1 MARKKKSSSADDIIA
16 LAALMPWWLAVAL
29 AFAAYAMLHGYAT
42 APVDVISAKPGD
54 MGRLVTSQMLR
65 TGAMVG
71 QYLLP
76 VLLLLGALSS
86 VIVRRRSK
94 TLLATAATGDQA
106 DALQAMHAM
115 SWQEFEQIVGQHF
128 RSQGY
133 SVTEHGGPGPDGG
146 IDLALEKGGERFL
159 VQCKQWR
166 AVKVG
171 VTIVRELYGVMASQ
185 GATGGFVISAGAFT
199 ADAQAFSSGRNI
211 ELIDGGQLARLMRGS
226 GPEIAPRAHPA
237 TAAQPSPGGVKAC
250 PLCGNHMVVR
260 TAKRGG
266 NTGQNFWGC
275 KRYPACRGTLSY

>member
-1 MARKKKSSSADDIIA
+1 MARNKKSSFADDIVA

-29 AFAAYAMLHGYAT
+29 AFAAYVILHGYAT
-42 APVDVISAKPGD
+42 APIDVISAKPGD

-65 TGAMVG
+65 TGAMIG

-76 VLLLLGALSS
+76 LLLLLGALGS
-86 VIVRRRSK
+86 VIVRQRSK
-94 TLLATAATGDQA
+94 TLLATVATGDQTN
-106 DALQAMHAM
+106 ALQALHAM

-133 SVTEHGGPGPDGG
+133 RVTEHGGPGPDGG

-185 GATGGFVISAGAFT
+185 GATGGFVISAGTFT
-199 ADAQAFSSGRNI
+199 ADALAFSRGRNI
-211 ELIDGGQLARLMRGS
+211 ALIDGEQLARLMRGN
-226 GPEIAPRAHPA
+226 GPVIEPRAHHA
-237 TAAQPSPGGVKAC
+237 TAAQPCPGGVKAC
-250 PLCGNHMVVR
+250 PLCGNQMVVR

-275 KRYPACRGTLSY
+275 KRYPACRGTLPS